1 MDRVSELNLLRDLG
15 VISEER
21 YKEAVQEAKK
31 LDEQEKAQKAQKLD
45 IYVNRQGELCIIF
58 RYSRRQW
65 NIRIPL
71 LFDAWQWL
79 EEHYPTR
86 DDIAKIKG
94 QKSNKALWRML
105 LQNKDK
111 ISELD
116 RTRKE
121 QFNIKRNE

>member
-15 VISEER
+15 VLSEER
-21 YKEAVQEAKK
+21 YKEAVEEAKK
-31 LDEQEKAQKAQKLD
+31 LDEQERAEKSKKLD
-45 IYVNRQGELCIIF
+45 IYINRQGELCIIF

-65 NIRIPL
+65 NIRVPL
-71 LFDAWQWL
+71 LYEPWQWL

-86 DDIAKIKG
+86 DDVAKIRG
-94 QKSNKALWRML
+94 QKSNKALWKML

-116 RTRKE
+116 RERKIR
-121 QFNIKRNE
+121 FGIKRNE

>member
-31 LDEQEKAQKAQKLD
+31 LDEQERAQKAQKLD
-45 IYVNRQGELCIIF
+45 IYLNKQGELCIIF

-71 LFDAWQWL
+71 LYDAWQWL

-116 RTRKE
+116 KARKE
-121 QFNIKRNE
+121 QFNIKRNV